1 MANIT
6 IYLPDSV
13 EKKVRKAAKAHRQPV
28 SRWIAEQLLRSI
40 DNGWSQGFLQAAGSI
55 PDFPDAASL
64 RAGYGPDSPREE
76 L

>member
-6 IYLPDSV
+6 IYLPDEM
-13 EKKVRKAAKAHRQPV
+13 EKKVRKAAKAQHQPV
-28 SRWIAEQLLRSI
+28 SRWIAEQLLRSMES
-40 DNGWSQGFLQAAGSI
+40 GWPQGFLSAAGSM

-64 RAGYGPDSPREE
+64 RESYGPESRREE